1 MKNSYRFTCFALT
14 RGSPERHTKKRVSK
28 CSKLVKQ
35 YVAMQNITK
44 ASGILDFDTVAFSN
58 FYRTALDADLIGTF
72 YRLYD
77 TNYLIV

>member
-1 MKNSYRFTCFALT
+1 MKNSYRFTCFALI
-14 RGSPERHTKKRVSK
+14 RGSPERHTKKRVTK

-44 ASGILDFDTVAFSN
+44 ANGILDFDTVAFSN
-58 FYRTALDADLIGTF
+58 FYRTALDADLIGTS

-77 TNYLIV
+77 TIYL